1 MAPCSGTPVYHSLV
15 PPPSLSTRTRPG
27 HERLARVIDVT
38 MAAGLL
44 IVLAPLMGAAAAV
57 IRLSGRGPVLYHQV
71 RFGLGGEPFTMLKF
85 RTMRVGSDRS
95 GSVTV
100 HNDRRIISGG
110 RFLRATKIDELPQ
123 LVNILRGDM
132 AFVGPRPMVADD
144 RVRLDE
150 RQLGR
155 ERVRPG
161 LSGLAQV
168 NGNTSLSWP
177 ERIEFDLEYVDRR
190 SVALDL
196 RIMLDTARLIVSG
209 RAATDPPTADE
220 WSNA

>member
-1 MAPCSGTPVYHSLV
+1 MSRA
-15 PPPSLSTRTRPG
+15 
-27 HERLARVIDVT
+27 IDMT

-44 IVLAPLMGAAAAV
+44 IALAPLMGAAAVV
-57 IRLSGRGPVLYHQV
+57 IRLSGRGPVVYHQV
-71 RFGLGGEPFTMLKF
+71 RFGLGGEPFTILKF
-85 RTMRVGSDRS
+85 RTMRVGSDRA

-100 HNDRRIISGG
+100 RNDSRIIPGG

-132 AFVGPRPMVADD
+132 AFVGPRPMVEDD

-155 ERVRPG
+155 EQVRPG

-196 RIMLDTARLIVSG
+196 RILLDTARLIVSG
-209 RAATDPPTADE
+209 RAASDPPTADE
-220 WSNA
+220 WSND